1 MHREAREFVTHFKT
15 TRPVLVIE
23 IGSLN
28 VNGSIRDLFP
38 KASWIGIDRAAGP
51 CVDVVGDAEKF
62 DPSALVD
69 VVICCEVLEHADNW
83 AALIQKAYSWLA
95 PGGVFIMTCAG
106 LGRTPHSCDGGKL
119 KSGEYYRN
127 LSPPEVRAQIEHVG
141 FQWQLTKQVQTDIQS
156 FAVKGNT

>member
-1 MHREAREFVTHFKT
+1 MHREAREFVTHFAT
-15 TRPVLVIE
+15 TRQVSVIE

-38 KASWIGIDRAAGP
+38 KASWTGIDRAAGP

-62 DPSALVD
+62 DPSTPVD

-83 AALIQKAYSWLA
+83 AALIQKSFAWLV

-106 LGRTPHSCDGGKL
+106 LGREPHSCGGGKL
-119 KSGEYYRN
+119 PPGEYYRN
-127 LSPPEVRAQIEHVG
+127 LAPPEVRQQIEAAGFRWQVTRQVG
-141 FQWQLTKQVQTDIQS
+141 TDLQS
-156 FAVKGNT
+156 FAVKGI